1 MKKFRSALDK
11 ICHGVSY
18 VSFAAMLFAMFVVT
32 IDVIL
37 KLTVKTVRIPGNIE
51 LVELSMVLMMG
62 LSFATCQME
71 NGHVRVDMFVNKMPP
86 KVRCLV
92 NGIIQAVTT
101 VFCIFLTIQSFRQ
114 IGTYAAAGT
123 SSQIL
128 HISYSPFS
136 AILCIGF
143 ALFAVTLALS
153 AIEQFA
159 EIPHAQKIEM

>member
-1 MKKFRSALDK
+1 MKKFRSAWDK
-11 ICHGVSY
+11 LCHSVSY

-37 KLTVKTVRIPGNIE
+37 KLTVQTVRIRGNIE

-86 KVRCLV
+86 KVRCVV
-92 NGIIQAVTT
+92 NGIIQSVTT
-101 VFCIFLTIQSFRQ
+101 VFCILLMVQSFKQ
-114 IGTYAAAGT
+114 ISTYAAAGT

-128 HISYSPFS
+128 HISYAPFS

-143 ALFAVTLALS
+143 ALFAVALAIS
-153 AIEQFA
+153 AIEQFL
-159 EIPHAQKIEM
+159 EIPNAKPIEL